1 MEQRLES
8 VFTEAQSKVL
18 NSSAKLSVQILA
30 AWQLPLSQAVALTYV
45 VRNGSESLNGTVSSG
60 LLGQLSA
67 ELVGYFLFYPPLSIA
82 ERGCPRGSS
91 HTCRFLSDAA
101 SRLRPDLVPCVLLS
115 LAPHFVTGLLSI
127 SGSICSSRRPPTILL

>member
-1 MEQRLES
+1 MPLLKAASSEDRLHP
-8 VFTEAQSKVL
+8 
-18 NSSAKLSVQILA
+18 LSDSDWPAVPLSLQVLA
-30 AWQLPLSQAVALTYV
+30 AWQLPSSQAVALTYV
-45 VRNGSESLNGTVSSG
+45 VRNGSESLNGTISSG

-101 SRLRPDLVPCVLLS
+101 SRFRPDPGLASCSRS
-115 LAPHFVTGLLSI
+115 LRI
-127 SGSICSSRRPPTILL
+127 

>member
-1 MEQRLES
+1 MSLFLRFVGPGDDITSCAFVQSMEQRLES

-67 ELVGYFLFYPPLSIA
+67 ELVGYFLFYPPLRHFIES
-82 ERGCPRGSS
+82 
-91 HTCRFLSDAA
+91 TFNQKMFLCNLAQQI
-101 SRLRPDLVPCVLLS
+101 LLCVLS
-115 LAPHFVTGLLSI
+115 LITV
-127 SGSICSSRRPPTILL
+127 